1 MVDRAPQ
8 VLTLALDADHYL
20 VEEPPITTWSLA
32 FLDTS
37 RVLGA
42 EGLAPLSNRLVGND
56 YPTFSQEVFDI
67 SKTQGEP
74 VIEPNGMRDDVGR
87 TSVSAIVGSFSHG
100 YILGYLAQPDRTS
113 RSPTVLPS
121 MLPTG

>member
-8 VLTLALDADHYL
+8 VSTLALDADNYL
-20 VEEPPITTWSLA
+20 VEEPPIATWSLA
-32 FLDTS
+32 CLDTS

-42 EGLAPLSNRLVGND
+42 EGLAPLSNRFVGNG

-74 VIEPNGMRDDVGR
+74 VIELNGMRDDVGR
-87 TSVSAIVGSFSHG
+87 KSVSAIVGSFSHG
-100 YILGYLAQPDRTS
+100 YILGYLCST
-113 RSPTVLPS
+113 
-121 MLPTG
+121 